1 MNSPAPIAATEATI
15 LILNGA
21 SSSGKTTL
29 VKALQTTLD
38 APYLDA
44 GLDRFLW
51 MLPSRYLDRPLW
63 DEVLGLATQAGDVG
77 NRLVRGMHRGIAA
90 LATAGNNVVADH
102 VLVEPAWLADCAT
115 LFAGMRAYLIGVHCP
130 LEVLEKRE
138 RNRKDRT
145 LGQAKAQYDIVH
157 RDAVYDIELDT
168 HRLSPDACA
177 EFIKGKL
184 DGGLRPTAFQRLR
197 DRQ

>member
-1 MNSPAPIAATEATI
+1 MNSPAPIATNETTI

-21 SSSGKTTL
+21 SSSGKTSL
-29 VKALQTTLD
+29 VKALQKTLD

-51 MLPSRYLDRPLW
+51 MLPPRYLDRPLW

-77 NRLVRGMHRGIAA
+77 NRLVRGMHRSIAA

-130 LEVLEKRE
+130 LDVLEERE
-138 RNRKDRT
+138 RSRKDRT

-157 RDAVYDIELDT
+157 RGAVYDIELDT
-168 HRLSPDACA
+168 HTLSPEACA
-177 EFIKGKL
+177 EFIKEKL
-184 DGGLRPTAFQRLR
+184 DRGLRPMAFQMLR
-197 DRQ
+197 DTQ